1 MENRVKFFERP
12 RIRGD
17 YYKETIRI
25 REGIS
30 KFVKIR
36 RLQITPNSVEDADVR
51 MCSTP

>member
-1 MENRVKFFERP
+1 MENRIEPFERP
-12 RIRGD
+12 HVREN

-30 KFVKIR
+30 KFVSIR
-36 RLQITPNSVEDADVR
+36 RLQITANSVEDADAW

>member
-1 MENRVKFFERP
+1 MENRVKFFKRP

-17 YYKETIRI
+17 YYKEAIRN

-30 KFVKIR
+30 KFVRIR
-36 RLQITPNSVEDADVR
+36 RLQITANSVEDADAR